1 MLNGLQVESYFSDIG
16 GTLGL
21 FLGMSLMSIVEFIEL
36 FMDLIIFAII
46 HCRISMRARRRLAAQ
61 QMNGEAPTGSNNGPR
76 MPWEAPPN
84 GFEAFDY
91 RNRGPPP
98 SYRAAT
104 RMSRAYP
111 NEVRDVLLNM

>member
-1 MLNGLQVESYFSDIG
+1 MESYFSDIG

-21 FLGMSLMSIVEFIEL
+21 YLGMSLMSVVEFFEL
-36 FMDLIIFAII
+36 ALDLIIYAIL
-46 HCRISMRARRRLAAQ
+46 RACMSSQARNRLAAQ
-61 QMNGEAPTGSNNGPR
+61 RGGAFYSGGPLGGNSAVR
-76 MPWEAPPN
+76 MPWEAPPDSGN
-84 GFEAFDY
+84 EFAY
-91 RNRGPPP
+91 RDRPPP